1 MSSAIFESLGLG
13 NLDLAYIFIL
23 QFLIIIALIVFI
35 SIQGSKISK
44 LQKKYN
50 NFMGGKNV
58 KSMEKEIVRILRE
71 NKLLKDAAEKNNR
84 DIKNIYQNLEFNYQK
99 CGIVKYDA
107 FRQMGGK
114 LSFCL
119 ALLNKRNDGF
129 ILNSVHSS
137 DGCYSYTKEIREGQC
152 EIDLGDEE
160 QQALLLAM
168 DEY

>member
-1 MSSAIFESLGLG
+1 MSSPLFETIGLG
-13 NLDLAYIFIL
+13 NLDIAYLFIL
-23 QFLIIIALIVFI
+23 IILIIIVLIGVI
-35 SIQGSKISK
+35 VYQASRITK

-50 NFMGGKNV
+50 KFMGGKNA
-58 KSMEKEIVRILRE
+58 KNMEKEITRILRE
-71 NKLLKDAAEKNNR
+71 NKVLKEATEKNNK
-84 DIKNIYQNLEFNYQK
+84 DIKKILQNLEFNYQK

-137 DGCYSYTKEIREGQC
+137 EGCYSYTKEIREGQC